1 MIARDHGLS
10 TRYSVTS
17 LKASAATAAVPT
29 CVAPPMTD
37 GRRPT
42 PTDAAPKPS
51 VGSQLLAELVAD
63 ALGWTTG
70 FFGVGLLGTLRLGP
84 PGWTRGV
91 VRGTVGFRIVGLKP
105 FVGNFGGMVFFWL

>member
-1 MIARDHGLS
+1 
-10 TRYSVTS
+10 
-17 LKASAATAAVPT
+17 
-29 CVAPPMTD
+29 MTD
-37 GRRPT
+37 GRSPT
-42 PTDAAPKPS
+42 PSDAAPKPS
-51 VGSQLLAELVAD
+51 VGSQLPPVAA

-91 VRGTVGFRIVGLKP
+91 VRGTAGFRTVGGLKP